1 MKFAETARFGAQ
13 TKPAYTPI
21 SENCDWVAFSFSG
34 GSGSSTLQYNVTANT
49 LSASRTCQV
58 IIGGNTF
65 TITQAAATC
74 TTPVAEMSV
83 ASGSAGN
90 APFTVDFVDAS
101 SNNPTQW
108 LWLFHGA
115 NPSTSTDQNPKGIV
129 YANCGYFNVTLS
141 ATNACGSNQKT
152 VPGIIYVICT
162 GIKESLGI
170 ESIQVFPNPNNGTF
184 EVRFSSALPMNLNVD
199 IVNTVGQTVFKS
211 SADTGTSSL
220 HVDGLLSGIYYINIR
235 SEKGAYVQKV
245 LVQ

>member
-1 MKFAETARFGAQ
+1 VVF
-13 TKPAYTPI
+13 Y
-21 SENCDWVAFSFSG
+21 SNG
-34 GSGSSTLQYNVTANT
+34 GTGSSTLEYNVTANT
-49 LSASRTCQV
+49 LSTPRTCQV
-58 IIGGNTF
+58 NIQGNNF

-90 APFTVDFVDAS
+90 APFSVDFIDAS
-101 SNNPTQW
+101 TNNPTQW
-108 LWLFHGA
+108 EWQFNGA
-115 NPSTSTDQNPKGIV
+115 TPSTSTDQNPKGIV

-152 VPGIIYVICT
+152 LQGIIYVICT

-170 ESIQVFPNPNNGTF
+170 ESIQIFPNPNNGTF
-184 EVRFSSALPMNLNVD
+184 EVRFSSALPMNLKVD
-199 IVNTVGQTVFKS
+199 IVNTLGQTVFKS
-211 SADTGTSSL
+211 STDTETSSL

-235 SEKGAYVQKV
+235 SEKGAFVQKV